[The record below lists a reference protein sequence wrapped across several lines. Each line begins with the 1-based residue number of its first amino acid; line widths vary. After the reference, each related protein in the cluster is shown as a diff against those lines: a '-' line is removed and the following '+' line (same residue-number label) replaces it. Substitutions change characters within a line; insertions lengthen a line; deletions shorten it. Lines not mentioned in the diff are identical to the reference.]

1 MQSGIGIA
9 VLPDY
14 LVEELR
20 QAAARVVVTEETVR
34 DNVLPTLVPREVET
48 PKRRV
53 RKESA

>member
-1 MQSGIGIA
+1 MYDVPSRSY
-9 VLPDY
+9 V
-14 LVEELR
+14 
-20 QAAARVVVTEETVR
+20 ARVVVTQETVR